1 MSELDLLADC
11 LKDATKERDE
21 LAAALDQANARER
34 EAFRYGW
41 QLRAG
46 FACGGDQ
53 EQAWQQYR
61 KLTETAGDCAPL
73 DGLKPAHE
81 CEKIA
86 SAIMAEGRDW
96 WVGKLTKPVP
106 GHEIETH
113 CLHLTTPLKDVVFL
127 VNDAD
132 FQWLTVLGRAACGP
146 LSERWLESVT
156 RGAIKRAM
164 PDGDSSP

>member
-61 KLTETAGDCAPL
+61 KLTETAGDSEPGSTKQRL
-73 DGLKPAHE
+73 DMLDQFEEAE
-81 CEKIA
+81 RIA
-86 SAIMAEGRDW
+86 EHVSN
-96 WVGKLTKPVP
+96 LTK
-106 GHEIETH
+106 T
-113 CLHLTTPLKDVVFL
+113 
-127 VNDAD
+127 
-132 FQWLTVLGRAACGP
+132 
-146 LSERWLESVT
+146 
-156 RGAIKRAM
+156 
-164 PDGDSSP
+164 DGDKSDV